1 VRRIQSLAIVRALQD
16 SGLLRET
23 RGEIPPAVTDLTED
37 SREVR
42 QGTLFVA
49 IPGLHVDG
57 RDFVA
62 AAAKNGAALAIVE
75 HEVSTSVPVLLVHD
89 ARRAAAIAAAVFYG
103 HPAGAIRLAGVTGTN
118 GKSTTVSI
126 ARVILD
132 RTIGPAASLG
142 TLGALL
148 GSDGRVIPGG
158 DGLTTPGPIELQRL
172 LRTLTDDGVRCVAL
186 EVSSHSLEQ
195 RRVEGL
201 VFEVAAFTTFT
212 RDHLDYHGTME
223 EYFAAKASLVDQL
236 APNGTL
242 VINADDS
249 AWRSLANAERVVTF
263 GVNSAATVHA
273 ESVRLNARGS
283 EWTLRIGGKRAAVRL
298 PFIGDVNVSNALAA
312 AAIAHAM
319 GADTQEI
326 AAALNAAPQVPGRLE
341 VLAESPLVLRDYAH
355 TPDALERA
363 LSAVRRIT
371 TGRVIVV
378 FGCGGDRDRGKR
390 PLMGGI
396 AARAADKVIVTSDN
410 PRTEDPARII
420 DEIVAKLPASK
431 YERVE
436 DRREAIERALEI
448 AEPEDAVLVAGKGH
462 EAYQV
467 RGTTRYPFDEKEIV
481 GELMAVRG

>member
-1 VRRIQSLAIVRALQD
+1 VRALQD
-16 SGLLRET
+16 SGLLRDT
-23 RGEIPPAVTDLTED
+23 RGEIPSAVTNLTED

-49 IPGLHVDG
+49 IPGLHADG
-57 RDFVA
+57 HDFVA
-62 AAAKNGAALAIVE
+62 LAAKNSAALAIVE
-75 HEVSTSVPVLLVHD
+75 REVGSSVPLLLVHD

-103 HPAGAIRLAGVTGTN
+103 HPAESIRLAGVTGTN

-132 RTIGPAASLG
+132 GTIGRAASLG
-142 TLGALL
+142 TLGAFL
-148 GSDGRVIPGG
+148 GRDGRVVPGG

-172 LRTLTDDGVRCVAL
+172 LRTLADDGVTCIAL

-236 APNGTL
+236 AANGTL

-249 AWRSLANAERVVTF
+249 AWRSLADAERVVTF
-263 GVNSAATVHA
+263 GVNQAATVHA

-319 GADTQEI
+319 GAGIQEI
-326 AAALNAAPQVPGRLE
+326 AAALSTAPQVPGRLE

-410 PRTEDPARII
+410 PRTEDPSRII
-420 DEIVAKLPASK
+420 DEIVGKLPASK

>member
-1 VRRIQSLAIVRALQD
+1 VRRIESLAIVRALQD
-16 SGLLRET
+16 AGLLRER
-23 RGEIPPAVTDLTED
+23 RGEIPATVTNLTED

-42 QGTLFVA
+42 RGTLFVA
-49 IPGLHVDG
+49 VPGLHVDG
-57 RDFVA
+57 HDFLA
-62 AAAKNGAALAIVE
+62 AAEKNGAALVIVE
-75 HEVSTSVPVLLVHD
+75 HPANTVVPLLVVND
-89 ARRAAAIAAAVFYG
+89 ARRAAAIAAAVFYD
-103 HPAGAIRLAGVTGTN
+103 HPARSLRLASVTGTN
-118 GKSTTVSI
+118 GKSTTVGI
-126 ARVILD
+126 ARVVLD
-132 RTIGPAASLG
+132 GTVGRAASLG
-142 TLGALL
+142 TLGALV
-148 GSDGRVIPGG
+148 GRDGQVVPGG

-172 LRTLTDDGVRCVAL
+172 LRTLADDGVKCIAL

-223 EYFAAKASLVDQL
+223 EYFKAKARLVDHL
-236 APNGTL
+236 AANGTL

-249 AWRSLANAERVVTF
+249 AWQSLTSSGRVITF
-263 GVNSAATVHA
+263 GLNPAAAVHA
-273 ESVRLNARGS
+273 ESVRLTARGS
-283 EWTLRIGGKRAAVRL
+283 EWTLRIGRERAAVRL

-319 GADTQEI
+319 GVGTQEI
-326 AAALNAAPQVPGRLE
+326 AAALNTAPQVPGRLE

-371 TGRVIVV
+371 PGRVIVV

-390 PLMGGI
+390 PIMGGI

-420 DEIVAKLPASK
+420 DEIVVKLPASK

-467 RGTTRYPFDEKEIV
+467 RGNTRYPFDEKEIV

>member
-1 VRRIQSLAIVRALQD
+1 MRGTESAAIVRALKD
-16 SGLLRET
+16 SGLLRST
-23 RGEIPPAVTDLTED
+23 QGEIPPTVTEIAED

-42 QGTLFVA
+42 RGTLFVA
-49 IPGLHVDG
+49 IPGLHTDG
-57 RDFVA
+57 HDFIAPAV
-62 AAAKNGAALAIVE
+62 KNGAALAIVE
-75 HEVSTSVPVLLVHD
+75 REVAVSVPVLLVHD

-103 HPAGAIRLAGVTGTN
+103 NPADSIRLAGVTGTN
-118 GKSTTVSI
+118 GKSTTVGI
-126 ARVILD
+126 ARAILD
-132 RTIGPAASLG
+132 RTIGRAASLG
-142 TLGALL
+142 TLGALF
-148 GSDGRVIPGG
+148 GAEGRAVPGG
-158 DGLTTPGPIELQRL
+158 DGLTTPGPVELQRL
-172 LRTLTDDGVRCVAL
+172 VRTLSDEGVKCIAL
-186 EVSSHSLEQ
+186 EVSSHSLAQ

-242 VINADDS
+242 VVNADDS
-249 AWRSLANAERVVTF
+249 AWRPLTSSKRVVTF
-263 GVNSAATVHA
+263 GISSAATVHA
-273 ESVRLNARGS
+273 ESVRLTPRGS
-283 EWTLRIGGKRAAVRL
+283 DWTLRIAGERVPVRF

-312 AAIAHAM
+312 AAIAYAM
-319 GADTQEI
+319 GARTEAI
-326 AAALNAAPQVPGRLE
+326 GAALNAAPPVPGRLE

-363 LSAVRRIT
+363 LGAVRRIT
-371 TGRVIVV
+371 RGRVIVV

-396 AARAADKVIVTSDN
+396 AAREADKVIVTSDN
-410 PRTEDPARII
+410 PRTEDPSRII
-420 DEIVAKLPASK
+420 DEIVANIPASQ

-448 AEPEDAVLVAGKGH
+448 AEPEDSVLVAGKGH

-481 GELMAVRG
+481 SELLAVRP

>member
-1 VRRIQSLAIVRALQD
+1 MRRIQSPAIVRALQE
-16 SGLLRET
+16 SGLLRDT
-23 RGEIPPAVTDLTED
+23 RGQIPPAVTDLTDD

-42 QGTLFVA
+42 RGSLFVA
-49 IPGLHVDG
+49 IPGVHADG
-57 RDFVA
+57 HDFVPRA
-62 AAAKNGAALAIVE
+62 EENGAVLAIVE
-75 HEVSTSVPVLLVHD
+75 REVVTAVPLLLVKD

-103 HPAGAIRLAGVTGTN
+103 HPAASIRLAGVTGTN

-132 RTIGPAASLG
+132 QTIGRAASLG

-148 GSDGRVIPGG
+148 GRDGRAVPGG

-172 LRTLTDDGVRCVAL
+172 LRTLADDGVRCIAL
-186 EVSSHSLEQ
+186 EVSSHSLAQ
-195 RRVEGL
+195 RRVAGL

-212 RDHLDYHGTME
+212 RDHLDYHGTMDD
-223 EYFAAKASLVDQL
+223 YFAAKASLVEQL
-236 APNGTL
+236 APSGTL

-249 AWRSLANAERVVTF
+249 AWRSLLSAERVVTF
-263 GVNSAATVHA
+263 GVARAATVHA
-273 ESVRLNARGS
+273 ESVRLTARGS
-283 EWTLRIGGKRAAVRL
+283 EWTLRIADQRAPVRL

-319 GADTQEI
+319 GAGTEAI
-326 AAALNAAPQVPGRLE
+326 AGALSTAPQVPGRLE

-363 LSAVRRIT
+363 LGAVRRIT

-390 PLMGGI
+390 PLMGDI

-420 DEIVAKLPASK
+420 DEIVAKLPAST

-436 DRREAIERALEI
+436 DRREAIECALEI
-448 AEPEDAVLVAGKGH
+448 AEAEDAVLVAGKGH

-467 RGTTRYPFDEKEIV
+467 RGTTHYPFDEKEIV
-481 GELMAVRG
+481 SELMAVRP

>member
-75 HEVSTSVPVLLVHD
+75 REVSTSVPLLLVHD

-132 RTIGPAASLG
+132 STIGPAASLG

-172 LRTLTDDGVRCVAL
+172 LRTLADDGVRCVAL

-249 AWRSLANAERVVTF
+249 AWRSLANAERLVTF
-263 GVNSAATVHA
+263 GVNSAAMVHA

-326 AAALNAAPQVPGRLE
+326 AAALNTAPQVPGRLE

-371 TGRVIVV
+371 AGRVIVV

-390 PLMGGI
+390 PLMGDI

-410 PRTEDPARII
+410 PRTEDPSRII

>member
-1 VRRIQSLAIVRALQD
+1 MSRIQSLAIVRALQE
-16 SGLLRET
+16 SGLLLSQ
-23 RGEIPPAVTDLTED
+23 RGEIPAAVTQLTDD

-42 QGTLFVA
+42 RGTLFIA
-49 IPGLHVDG
+49 IPGSQADG
-57 RDFVA
+57 HDFLERA
-62 AAAKNGAALAIVE
+62 EKNGAALAIVE
-75 HEVSTSVPVLLVHD
+75 REVDTSVPYLLVSD
-89 ARRAAAIAAAVFYG
+89 ARRAAAIAAAVFYQQ
-103 HPAGAIRLAGVTGTN
+103 PAASIRLAGVTGTN

-132 RTIGPAASLG
+132 RTIGRAASLG
-142 TLGALL
+142 TLGALV
-148 GSDGRVIPGG
+148 GRDGRTVPGG

-172 LRTLTDDGVRCVAL
+172 LRTLADEGVQCLAL
-186 EVSSHSLEQ
+186 EVSSHSLAQ

-223 EYFAAKASLVDQL
+223 EYFAAKASLVEQL
-236 APNGTL
+236 APSGTL
-242 VINADDS
+242 VINSDDS
-249 AWRSLANAERVVTF
+249 AWLSLTNAKRVITF
-263 GVNSAATVHA
+263 GVNPTAKVRA

-283 EWTLRIGGKRAAVRL
+283 EWTLRIADKRAPVRL

-319 GADTQEI
+319 GAGTEEI
-326 AAALNAAPQVPGRLE
+326 AAALTAAPQVPGRLE

-363 LSAVRRIT
+363 LTAVRQIT

-390 PLMGGI
+390 PLMGAI
-396 AARAADKVIVTSDN
+396 AARAGDKVIVTSDN
-410 PRTEDPARII
+410 PRTEDPSLII
-420 DEIVAKLPASK
+420 DEIVARLPASK

-436 DRREAIERALEI
+436 DRREAIERALEV

-481 GELMAVRG
+481 GELMAVRR